1 MATNGTNGNGTQ
13 GNGNGPNGNGPNGKS
28 RKKDTEEIPVAGQ
41 RVAVNAGTRF
51 GVGMPVERSENFG
64 NVVRRMLR
72 RMRPERMRVLAVLVL
87 AVVSVTLTVIGPRIL
102 GHATNI
108 IVAGIQSK
116 GGIDFTELHMV
127 LLQALLIYIGAGI
140 LSYIQSFVLAGVV
153 QRSMSKL
160 RSDVEDKLNRLPIG
174 YIDSQ
179 PRGDLLSRV
188 TNDIDNVAQ
197 SLQQTLSMMLTSTL
211 TIIGVVIMMISISP
225 LLATITIV
233 TVPISV
239 FTMKLITAR
248 SKKKFIAQWRFTGTL
263 NGQIE
268 EAFTGHNLVRAFGQ
282 QDEVQR
288 RFDEENEELYV
299 SSFGAQFISGTIQ
312 PAMMFLGNLNFLAI
326 AVVGGLRVA
335 AGQLS
340 IGDIQAFI
348 QYSRQF
354 TQPLTQLAAMAN
366 VLQSGIASL
375 ERVFELLDVEEQS
388 PDPAEPLTDDEP
400 QGRIEF
406 AGVHFSYDQS
416 RPLIEDLSLVAEPG
430 ATVAIVGPTGA
441 GKTTLVNLVMR
452 FYELDGGV
460 ISLDGNDV
468 AQMRRHDLRANVGM
482 VLQDTWLFEGTIR
495 ENIAFGNPDATEEQ
509 IVEAAKA
516 THVDH
521 FVRSLPNGYDTVVD
535 DEGSSVSAGEK
546 QLLTIARAFLANP
559 TILILDEATSSVDT
573 RTEVLIQKAMAALRS
588 NRTSFV
594 IAHRLSTIRDA
605 DTILVMEDGAIV
617 EQGNHDDLLERD
629 GAYAKLYNSQF
640 AGAATDL
647 D

>member
-1 MATNGTNGNGTQ
+1 VATNGRNGNGSS
-13 GNGNGPNGNGPNGKS
+13 PNGKG
-28 RKKDTEEIPVAGQ
+28 RKKQTEEIPVAGQ

-64 NVVRRMLR
+64 NVVRRLLR
-72 RMRPERMRVLAVLVL
+72 RLRPERPRVIAVLVL
-87 AVVSVTLTVIGPRIL
+87 AVISVTMTVIGPRIL

-108 IVAGIQSK
+108 VVEGIQK
-116 GGIDFTELHMV
+116 HGGIDFGALHNV
-127 LLQALLIYIGAGI
+127 LLEALLIYVGAGL
-140 LSYIQSFVLAGVV
+140 LSYTQSFILAGVV
-153 QRSMSKL
+153 QRSMHKL
-160 RSDVEDKLNRLPIG
+160 RRDVEDKLNRLPIS
-174 YIDSQ
+174 YIYSQ

-225 LLATITIV
+225 LLALITIF
-233 TVPISV
+233 TVPVSLL
-239 FTMKLITAR
+239 TMKLITSR
-248 SKKKFIAQWRFTGTL
+248 SKKRFIAQWRFTGTL

-288 RFDEENEELYV
+288 RFDDENEELFV

-326 AVVGGLRVA
+326 AVIGGLRFSS
-335 AGQLS
+335 GQIS

-375 ERVFELLDVEEQS
+375 ERVFELLDVDEQS
-388 PDPAEPLTDDEP
+388 PDPDRPLTDPDP

-406 AGVHFSYDQS
+406 ERVHFSYDPS

-452 FYELDGGV
+452 FYELDDGV
-460 ISLDGNDV
+460 ITLDGNDV
-468 AQMRRHDLRANVGM
+468 ANMRRHDLRANVGM

-546 QLLTIARAFLANP
+546 QLLTIAREFLADP

-573 RTEVLIQKAMAALRS
+573 RTEVLIQKAMAALRT

-605 DTILVMEDGAIV
+605 DTILVMENGAIV
-617 EQGNHDDLLERD
+617 EQGNHHDLLERN
-629 GAYAKLYNSQF
+629 GAYARLYNSQF
-640 AGAATDL
+640 AGAAIEVD
-647 D
+647 

>member
-1 MATNGTNGNGTQ
+1 MTANGSGTQ
-13 GNGNGPNGNGPNGKS
+13 GNGASPNGKG
-28 RKKDTEEIPVAGQ
+28 RKKDKTEEIPEAGQ

-64 NVVRRMLR
+64 NVVRRLLH
-72 RMRPERMRVLAVLVL
+72 RMAPERLRVTAVLL
-87 AVVSVTLTVIGPRIL
+87 FAVVSVTLTVIGPRFL

-108 IVAGIQSK
+108 IVAGIRSPQ
-116 GGIDFTELHMV
+116 GINFTDLHMV
-127 LLQALLIYIGAGI
+127 LLEALLIYIGAAI
-140 LSYIQSFVLAGVV
+140 LSYTQSYILAGVV

-160 RSDVEDKLNRLPIG
+160 RSDVEDKLNRLPLA
-174 YIDSQ
+174 YVDSQ

-225 LLATITIV
+225 LLAIITIV
-233 TVPISV
+233 TVPLSLL
-239 FTMKLITAR
+239 TMKIITSH
-248 SKKKFIAQWRFTGTL
+248 SKKRFIAQWRYTGTL
-263 NGQIE
+263 NAQVE
-268 EAFTGHNLVRAFGQ
+268 EAFTGHALVRVFGQ

-288 RFDEENEELYV
+288 TFDEQNEHLYR

-326 AVVGGLRVA
+326 AVIGGLRFSS
-335 AGQLS
+335 GQIS

-375 ERVFELLDVEEQS
+375 ERVFELLDVAEQS
-388 PDPAEPLTDDEP
+388 PDPAEPLTDEEP

-406 AGVHFSYDQS
+406 AGVHFSYDPS
-416 RPLIEDLSLVAEPG
+416 RPLIEDLSLVADPG

-452 FYELDGGV
+452 FYELDDGV
-460 ISLDGNDV
+460 ISLDGMDV
-468 AQMRRHDLRANVGM
+468 ADMRRHDLRANVGM

-521 FVRSLPNGYDTVVD
+521 FVRSLPDGYDTVVD
-535 DEGSSVSAGEK
+535 DEGTSVSAGEK

-573 RTEVLIQKAMAALRS
+573 RTEVLIQKAMAALRT

-605 DTILVMEDGAIV
+605 DTILVMENGAIV
-617 EQGNHDDLLERD
+617 EQGNHEELLERG

-640 AGAATDL
+640 AGAATEL

>member
-1 MATNGTNGNGTQ
+1 MAST
-13 GNGNGPNGNGPNGKS
+13 GNGNGSGTSPNGKG
-28 RKKDTEEIPVAGQ
+28 RKKDTEEIPAAGQ
-41 RVAVNAGTRF
+41 RTAVNTGTRF

-64 NVVRRMLR
+64 NVVRRLFV
-72 RMRPERMRVLAVLVL
+72 RMQRERFRVAAVVIL

-108 IVAGIQSK
+108 IVDGIQSPQ
-116 GGIDFTELHMV
+116 GIEFGDLHMV
-127 LLQALLIYIGAGI
+127 LLEALLIYVVAGL
-140 LSYIQSFVLAGVV
+140 LSYSQSFILAGVV
-153 QRSMSKL
+153 QRSMHQL
-160 RSDVEDKLNRLPIG
+160 RSDVEDKLNRLPLA
-174 YIDSQ
+174 YVDSQ

-211 TIIGVVIMMISISP
+211 TILGVVIMMISISP
-225 LLATITIV
+225 LLAIITLI
-233 TVPISV
+233 TVPISIV
-239 FTMKLITAR
+239 TMKLITAR
-248 SKKKFIAQWRFTGTL
+248 SKKRFIAQWRFTGTL

-282 QDEVQR
+282 QGEVQR
-288 RFDEENEELYV
+288 RFDEENEELYQ
-299 SSFGAQFISGTIQ
+299 SSFGAQFISGCIQ

-326 AVVGGLRVA
+326 AVIGGLRVSS
-335 AGQLS
+335 GQLS

-375 ERVFELLDVEEQS
+375 ERVFELLDIDEQH
-388 PDPAEPLTDDEP
+388 PDPAEPLTDPDP

-406 AGVHFSYDQS
+406 DRVAFSYDPQ
-416 RPLIEDLSLVAEPG
+416 RPLIEDLSLVAHPG

-452 FYELDGGV
+452 FYELDGGT
-460 ISLDGNDV
+460 ISLDGRDV

-495 ENIAFGNPDATEEQ
+495 ENIAFGNPGATEEQ

-521 FVRSLPNGYDTVVD
+521 FVRSLPDGYDTVVD
-535 DEGSSVSAGEK
+535 DEGTSVSAGEK
-546 QLLTIARAFLANP
+546 QLLTIARAFLADP

-573 RTEVLIQKAMAALRS
+573 RTEVLIQKAMAALRT

-605 DTILVMEDGAIV
+605 DTILVMENGAIV
-617 EQGNHDDLLERD
+617 EQGNHHDLLERD

-640 AGAATDL
+640 AGAAVDV